1 MDAGPRY
8 SHTKGDNGGAVDDQ
22 GSARE
27 RNFLGRGVYH
37 DPCDTDANTVVR
49 SGVKPEPVA
58 CLVAVITVSHEGDK
72 MVSRWHEWG
81 VNETTS
87 IGG

>member
-1 MDAGPRY
+1 M
-8 SHTKGDNGGAVDDQ
+8 NGCYQ

-58 CLVAVITVSHEGDK
+58 CLVAVITVSHEGGK
-72 MVSRWHEWG
+72 MVSGFHRREDAA
-81 VNETTS
+81 VDLLQCV
-87 IGG
+87 